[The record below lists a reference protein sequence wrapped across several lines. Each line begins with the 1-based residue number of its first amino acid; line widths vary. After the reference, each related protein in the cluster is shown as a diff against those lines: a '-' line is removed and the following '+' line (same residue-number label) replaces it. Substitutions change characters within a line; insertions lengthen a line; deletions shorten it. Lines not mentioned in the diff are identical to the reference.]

1 MLFVFAKKIMHKY
14 LKISCLQKR
23 GGVVGVGNQ
32 TFYIIYIINTGYAYE
47 IYIYKEGIIDIYA
60 RIYCKRLISHTHHT
74 HHFQSCSC

>member
-1 MLFVFAKKIMHKY
+1 MEVFKIMLFVFAKKIMHKY

-47 IYIYKEGIIDIYA
+47 IYIYNRVIIYSMRVYIV
-60 RIYCKRLISHTHHT
+60 KG
-74 HHFQSCSC
+74 